1 MVPVR
6 GVLSHSCLR
15 KANGDNGMVTGFG
28 CLPGIAGEA
37 IVHQAEERIGAEMF
51 ALFGSNHRHSKLHHE
66 NSQSF
71 RSGGIFASMFT
82 KGQHRGHGDHWA
94 WRLTGN
100 YCFDIN
106 APDIVLAIVALVN
119 GLFYSASS
127 LNAVEALVGTYDK
140 ATVEALLQE
149 AMCYGLEAQMDD
161 MSFRD
166 MLSNLID
173 IAKNGLCDQEQHEYI
188 FLKPFEALALKMR

>member
-100 YCFDIN
+100 YCWKS
-106 APDIVLAIVALVN
+106 VLNVDALRAKAHSPLVEVWLH
-119 GLFYSASS
+119 GKLLYALMLERRMRRQVGERWGGWIRSAWAHGGASGECS
-127 LNAVEALVGTYDK
+127 K
-140 ATVEALLQE
+140 
-149 AMCYGLEAQMDD
+149 
-161 MSFRD
+161 R
-166 MLSNLID
+166 
-173 IAKNGLCDQEQHEYI
+173 
-188 FLKPFEALALKMR
+188 R

>member
-100 YCFDIN
+100 YCWVPEVFK
-106 APDIVLAIVALVN
+106 ARLVR
-119 GLFYSASS
+119 
-127 LNAVEALVGTYDK
+127 
-140 ATVEALLQE
+140 QE
-149 AMCYGLEAQMDD
+149 QVQDVPETP
-161 MSFRD
+161 
-166 MLSNLID
+166 
-173 IAKNGLCDQEQHEYI
+173 KNGEREGLT
-188 FLKPFEALALKMR
+188 

>member
-100 YCFDIN
+100 YCSSYSFLEGHPIC
-106 APDIVLAIVALVN
+106 
-119 GLFYSASS
+119 GLTFFHC
-127 LNAVEALVGTYDK
+127 
-140 ATVEALLQE
+140 LLRPHTNTE
-149 AMCYGLEAQMDD
+149 PM
-161 MSFRD
+161 
-166 MLSNLID
+166 
-173 IAKNGLCDQEQHEYI
+173 
-188 FLKPFEALALKMR
+188 

>member
-100 YCFDIN
+100 YCMLMPPSRTRKRCLRSNI
-106 APDIVLAIVALVN
+106 APLLAGENV
-119 GLFYSASS
+119 
-127 LNAVEALVGTYDK
+127 
-140 ATVEALLQE
+140 QH
-149 AMCYGLEAQMDD
+149 
-161 MSFRD
+161 RD
-166 MLSNLID
+166 MLCMSHSVCYMLLTAYHI
-173 IAKNGLCDQEQHEYI
+173 
-188 FLKPFEALALKMR
+188 